1 MTDTGEP
8 GPAGPGR
15 VGTHGGSGHP
25 SCSVWWATP
34 HEDAGLADLL
44 DDAERRRAARLAR
57 TADRWAYVTAHALV
71 RLLLA
76 ARTGVPAAELRF
88 ERTCRRCGSTHHGK
102 PRLADDLAGE
112 AGPVPFSLARAGD
125 RIAVAVSD
133 QPGLEVGVDV
143 ERVPD
148 PGDAVLAAA
157 PEVLTTTELAT
168 YRRLD
173 GGWRGH
179 ALAVWWARKEAV
191 LKAVGHGLAVA
202 PSTIAVTAPDEALA
216 VIRWSAPAAGG
227 TSSAG
232 GAQVPAVRGR
242 AMRPRP
248 GVSMRDLEAA
258 HGYVG
263 CVAAVGA
270 RSLGVAELDAAPLLG
285 PG

>member
-8 GPAGPGR
+8 GSAGPGR

-202 PSTIAVTAPDEALA
+202 PSTIAVTAPDEAPA

>member
-1 MTDTGEP
+1 VTGAGEP
-8 GPAGPGR
+8 GSVGSGR
-15 VGTHGGSGHP
+15 VGTHGGTSHS

-34 HEDAGLADLL
+34 REDPALADLL

-57 TADRWAYVTAHALV
+57 TADRWRYVTAHALV

-88 ERTCRRCGSTHHGK
+88 ERTCRRCGSAHHGK

-125 RIAVAVSD
+125 RIAVAVAD

-157 PEVLTTTELAT
+157 PEVLTTAELAT

-173 GGWRGH
+173 GAWRGH

-202 PSTIAVTAPDEALA
+202 PSTIAVTAPDEAPA
-216 VIRWSAPAAGG
+216 VTRWSAPAGDARVSG
-227 TSSAG
+227 
-232 GAQVPAVRGR
+232 VRDR
-242 AMRPRP
+242 SMRPRP
-248 GVSMRDLEAA
+248 RVSMRDLEAS

-270 RSLGVAELDAAPLLG
+270 ASLGVAEFDAAPLLG

>member
-1 MTDTGEP
+1 VTDTGEP
-8 GPAGPGR
+8 ESAGPGG
-15 VGTHGGSGHP
+15 VGTRGGTGHP

-34 HEDAGLADLL
+34 REDPALADLL
-44 DDAERRRAARLAR
+44 DDVERRRAARLAR
-57 TADRWAYVTAHALV
+57 TADRWRYVTAHALV

-102 PRLADDLAGE
+102 PRLANDLAGE

-125 RIAVAVSD
+125 RLAVAVSD

-148 PGDAVLAAA
+148 PGDAVLAAV

-173 GGWRGH
+173 GARRGH

-202 PSTIAVTAPDEALA
+202 PSTIAVTSPDEAPA
-216 VIRWSAPAAGG
+216 VTRWSAPVVGGIGLAGG
-227 TSSAG
+227 VRVS
-232 GAQVPAVRGR
+232 AVRDR
-242 AMRPRP
+242 AVHPR
-248 GVSMRDLEAA
+248 VSMHDLEAA

-270 RSLGVAELDAAPLLG
+270 LSLGVAERDASPLLG

>member
-1 MTDTGEP
+1 MTETGEP
-8 GPAGPGR
+8 GSASPGR
-15 VGTHGGSGHP
+15 VGTHGGSGHS

-34 HEDAGLADLL
+34 REDAALADLL
-44 DDAERRRAARLAR
+44 DDAERRRAARLVR
-57 TADRWAYVTAHALV
+57 TADRSRYVTAHALV

-88 ERTCRRCGSTHHGK
+88 ERTCRRCGSAHHGK
-102 PRLADDLAGE
+102 PRLADDLVGE
-112 AGPVPFSLARAGD
+112 AGAVPFSLARAGD
-125 RIAVAVSD
+125 CIAVAVSD

-143 ERVPD
+143 ERVPG

-173 GGWRGH
+173 GALRGR

-202 PSTIAVTAPDEALA
+202 PSTIAVTAPDKAPA
-216 VIRWSAPAAGG
+216 VTRWSAPAGE
-227 TSSAG
+227 SRVS
-232 GAQVPAVRGR
+232 AVRDR
-242 AMRPRP
+242 AMPPRPR
-248 GVSMRDLEAA
+248 VSMRDLEAA

-263 CVAAVGA
+263 CVAVVGA
-270 RSLGVAELDAAPLLG
+270 PSLGVAEFDAAPLLG
-285 PG
+285 TG